1 MGDHFTRTF
10 SLKLGPHEQ
19 GVFSNKRAYGFLLRI
34 LVGGVMVMEDGN
46 KFGVSAID
54 DGRRLLRVL
63 SVCGGEEGYQ
73 RAVVLSFKSRI
84 GRG

>member
-19 GVFSNKRAYGFLLRI
+19 GFFSNKRAYGFLILI
-34 LVGGVMVMEDGN
+34 LVGGVMVMEDGDR
-46 KFGVSAID
+46 FGVSVMD
-54 DGRRLLRVL
+54 DGRGLLGVL
-63 SVCGGEEGYQ
+63 SVWGGEEGYH
-73 RAVVLSFKSRI
+73 RAVVLSFRSRI